1 MRRLVE
7 VLNRAQNYCS
17 DDGAGDGHQVKNQF
31 QKSTLISSFK
41 NPAQAANSFLMMFLL
56 MMFAAVMFRLRP
68 NKSRDRDQIEKPS
81 GGPGGSNN
89 GPPPGGLST

>member
-1 MRRLVE
+1 MDMCECICTFQNAMRRLVE

-17 DDGAGDGHQVKNQF
+17 DDGAGDGHQ
-31 QKSTLISSFK
+31 
-41 NPAQAANSFLMMFLL
+41 NPAQAANSFLMMFLF

-68 NKSRDRDQIEKPS
+68 NKNRDRDQIEKPS